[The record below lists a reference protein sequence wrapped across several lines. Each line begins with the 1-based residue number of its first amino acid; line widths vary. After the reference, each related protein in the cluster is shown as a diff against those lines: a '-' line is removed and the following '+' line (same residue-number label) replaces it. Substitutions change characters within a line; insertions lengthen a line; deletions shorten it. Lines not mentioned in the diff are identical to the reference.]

1 MFVTAERDPLVGRE
15 DARRQ
20 TTSGGASVT
29 VPSPALS
36 TGRWYPKIKRAA
48 DVSAAAVGLLLAS
61 PVMLATAI
69 AIRVST
75 GKPIL
80 FRQARPGLNEKS
92 FICLKFRTM
101 TDERDANG
109 QLLSD
114 NHRSTPLGTFLR
126 RTSLDELP
134 QLWNVLRGELSFVGP
149 RPLLPQYLPYYTETE
164 QRRHLVRPGLTGWA
178 QIHQRSC
185 LSFDKRLAMDA
196 WYVDHMSWHL
206 DLRIAFATVWIVMT
220 QRGATPENGE
230 ALLPLDVQRSQSM
243 PPANVPSDTKA

>member
-1 MFVTAERDPLVGRE
+1 MFVTAERDPLAERQ
-15 DARRQ
+15 DARGQ
-20 TTSGGASVT
+20 TTSGGASLADA
-29 VPSPALS
+29 SARS
-36 TGRWYPKIKRAA
+36 TAGGWYWKIKRAA
-48 DVSAAAVGLLLAS
+48 DASAAAVGLLLAA

-69 AIRVST
+69 AVRLRI

-80 FRQARPGLNEKS
+80 FRQERPGLDEKS
-92 FICLKFRTM
+92 FVCLKFRTM

-114 NHRSTPLGTFLR
+114 ERRLTPLGAFLR
-126 RTSLDELP
+126 RSSLDELP

-149 RPLLPQYLPYYTETE
+149 RPLLPQYLPYYTEIE
-164 QRRHLVRPGLTGWA
+164 HRRHLVRPGLTGWA

-206 DLRIAFATVWIVMT
+206 DLRIAFATIWIVVS

-230 ALLPLDVQRSQSM
+230 ALLPLDVQRSQLMSS
-243 PPANVPSDTKA
+243 ANIPNDTKA

>member
-1 MFVTAERDPLVGRE
+1 MSR
-15 DARRQ
+15 
-20 TTSGGASVT
+20 T
-29 VPSPALS
+29 VALPQAS
-36 TGRWYPKIKRAA
+36 TGGWYPKIKRAA
-48 DVSAAAVGLLLAS
+48 DFSAAAAGLLLAS

-69 AIRVST
+69 VVRLSI

-92 FICLKFRTM
+92 FVCLKFRTM
-101 TDERDANG
+101 TDERDASG

-114 NHRSTPLGTFLR
+114 ERRLTRLGAILR

-149 RPLLPQYLPYYTETE
+149 RPLLPQYLPYYTEIE

-206 DLRIAFATVWIVMT
+206 DLRIALATVWIVIT

-243 PPANVPSDTKA
+243 SPASVPSDTKA

>member
-1 MFVTAERDPLVGRE
+1 MFVTAERDPLAERE

-20 TTSGGASVT
+20 TTSGGESVT
-29 VPSPALS
+29 VSSPAYS
-36 TGRWYPKIKRAA
+36 TGGWYPKIKRVA
-48 DVSAAAVGLLLAS
+48 DVSAAAVGLLIAS

-69 AIRVST
+69 AIRLLI

-80 FRQARPGLNEKS
+80 FRQARPGLNEES
-92 FICLKFRTM
+92 FVCLKFRTM
-101 TDERDANG
+101 TDARNADG
-109 QLLSD
+109 QLLAD
-114 NHRSTPLGTFLR
+114 ERRVTRLGAFLR

-149 RPLLPQYLPYYTETE
+149 RPLLPQYLPYYTESE

-196 WYVDHMSWHL
+196 WYVDHMSWQL
-206 DLRIAFATVWIVMT
+206 DLRIALATVWIVIT

-243 PPANVPSDTKA
+243 SPANVTRDTKA